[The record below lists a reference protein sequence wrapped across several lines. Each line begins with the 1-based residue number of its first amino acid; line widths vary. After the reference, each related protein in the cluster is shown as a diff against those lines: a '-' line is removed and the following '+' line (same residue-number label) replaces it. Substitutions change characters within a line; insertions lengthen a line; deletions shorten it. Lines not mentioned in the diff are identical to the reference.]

1 MISAETALNLM
12 QQPVRLEG
20 PRHIRLRSVGYAEN
34 ILNQY
39 DLRKMA
45 ESGSSPLK
53 WLHNHQN
60 NDTNHQNRRYLIDN
74 TVEFL
79 TSGIPVGVEVAP
91 AAHQPAMQAR

>member
-1 MISAETALNLM
+1 VISAETALNLM

-45 ESGSSPLK
+45 ESGPSSLK
-53 WLHNHQN
+53 WFHNHQN
-60 NDTNHQNRRYLIDN
+60 NDTDHHDSR
-74 TVEFL
+74 
-79 TSGIPVGVEVAP
+79 
-91 AAHQPAMQAR
+91 